1 MFKNLSA
8 VAEVAI
14 HFIIQRESQ
23 ELLLSSPSLP
33 CFIVTHACSDGLAA
47 HSFFAFVF
55 CLSVFFISYP
65 MHASQISF
73 DVHAVLVPTETFSS
87 HREMLQPTQLCSCAG
102 FGAIGLSQEL
112 GVISVGPAQ
121 DGTSFGMFQMVLRCV
136 SNQGVYHS
144 VRPGCQCCWQLLT
157 RAVLHIGARLR

>member
-14 HFIIQRESQ
+14 HFIIQRVKGCSFH
-23 ELLLSSPSLP
+23 PSLP

-102 FGAIGLSQEL
+102 FEAIGLS
-112 GVISVGPAQ
+112 
-121 DGTSFGMFQMVLRCV
+121 
-136 SNQGVYHS
+136 
-144 VRPGCQCCWQLLT
+144 
-157 RAVLHIGARLR
+157 